1 MSRPLTRVVWAA
13 LALAMTLALAA
24 CGSSSSSS
32 PSSKGN
38 PTAGVNV
45 GGQSG
50 GDPLAGKKGGDI
62 SVLAESDVDSPDPGI
77 TYEQFSFAVTLATQ
91 RPLYSFGPPKYAT
104 MLPDLADGQ
113 PKVSADKKT
122 VTVKIKPNIKYSAPV
137 NRAVKSADVKYAIE
151 RGFGN
156 TVSNGY
162 VPAYFSSIEG
172 APAGFKTGPK
182 PIPGIQT
189 PDDQTIVFHLT
200 KPYAGFF
207 VGALTLPI
215 TAPVPKEYAAK
226 YDKETPSSYQDH
238 MVFTGP
244 YMYQNDGKGKITGHS
259 AGKSI
264 DLVRNPNWDPKTDYR
279 KAYVNSYHIDEGVQD
294 PTSGSQKILKGSGL
308 IGGNL
313 VPSAPIL
320 KSVSQGAG
328 GADKTQLAF
337 SPAAG
342 VRYMSMNTTVK
353 PFDNENL
360 RKAVIAS
367 FDRDSLRLS
376 RGGPILGPVATHI
389 IQPQFPGFEEGGG
402 LKGTEDFLTKT
413 AGDKAVAMKYWK
425 AAGYPS
431 GKYTGKETL
440 LFVGENS
447 GVPAQTAQN
456 AAQQLRTMGFKLNVK
471 LVPHDIMY
479 QKFCNVPSAKV
490 AFCPNTGFAKDF
502 QDPQTLLD
510 PTFNGASIAP
520 AGNSNW
526 PQLDDPKINAA
537 MDKAK
542 TVVGVDARGKAWG
555 AVDKMVMAKGPVVP
569 WIWDNTPL
577 VRSKNVVS
585 IPNQFTNSWDFSFT
599 YLK

>member
-1 MSRPLTRVVWAA
+1 MSRPLSRVLWAA
-13 LALAMTLALAA
+13 LALALTLALAA
-24 CGSSSSSS
+24 CGSSSSS
-32 PSSKGN
+32 PSKGN

-45 GGQSG
+45 GGESG

-62 SVLAESDVDSPDPGI
+62 NVLAESDVDSPDPGI

-91 RPLYSFGPPKYAT
+91 RPLYSFGPPKYDKI
-104 MLPDLADGQ
+104 LPDLAAGP

-122 VTVKIKPNIKYSAPV
+122 VTVKIKPGIKYSAPV

-151 RGFGN
+151 RGFTAN
-156 TVSNGY
+156 VANGY
-162 VPAYFSSIEG
+162 VPAYFSSLEG
-172 APAGFKTGPK
+172 SPTPSKGGYKA
-182 PIPGIQT
+182 IPGIRT
-189 PDDQTIVFHLT
+189 PDDQTIVFKLD
-200 KPYAGFF
+200 KPYGGFF
-207 VGALTLPI
+207 SEALTLPLSV
-215 TAPVPKEYAAK
+215 PVPKEYAAK

-259 AGKSI
+259 AGKSL

-279 KAYVNSYHIDEGVQD
+279 KAYANSFHIDEGVQD

-308 IGGNL
+308 ISGNL

-320 KSVSQGAG
+320 KSVSQGTG
-328 GADKTQLAF
+328 GVQKDQLAF
-337 SPAAG
+337 SPASG

-389 IQPQFPGFEEGGG
+389 IQPQFPGFEDAGG
-402 LKGTEDFLTKT
+402 LKGTEDFLTT
-413 AGDKAVAMKYWK
+413 TSGDKKVAMKYWK

-456 AAQQLRTMGFKLNVK
+456 AAQQLRAMGFKLNVK

-479 QKFCNVPSAKV
+479 QKFCNIVSAKV

-502 QDPQTLLD
+502 NDPQTMLD
-510 PTFNGASIAP
+510 PTFNGASINP
-520 AGNSNW
+520 SGNTNW
-526 PQLDDPKINAA
+526 PQIDDPKINAA

-542 TVVGVDARGKAWG
+542 TVVGIDARGAAWG
-555 AVDKMVMAKGPVVP
+555 AVDKMVMAKGVVVP
-569 WIWDNTPL
+569 WVWDNTPL
-577 VRSKNVVS
+577 LRSKNVVS
-585 IPNQFTNSWDFSFT
+585 ISNQFTNSWDFSFT